1 MSKRGE
7 KKAIKV
13 GVLHPNRARSRCF
26 HAARAA
32 SQVVSATAASSR
44 APSLESQTTDLF
56 SFPAQCDGNGKRK
69 RLAPQP
75 SSLPRLDH
83 GSLPQQSKKEV
94 KINLPS
100 RCVQGQLG
108 IRTAFAIHLSL
119 TTLIAGLVLLRLE
132 IHTRFKVALLY
143 FVEYFQLLVF
153 CFFFLQQQTKFIVKP
168 SNPGKK

>member
-32 SQVVSATAASSR
+32 SRVSVAATAASSGAR
-44 APSLESQTTDLF
+44 ALKSQTTDLF

-83 GSLPQQSKKEV
+83 SSLPQQSEKEV

-100 RCVQGQLG
+100 RCVQGQLV

-119 TTLIAGLVLLRLE
+119 TPACCW
-132 IHTRFKVALLY
+132 TRFCPDWRPQEDFKVALC
-143 FVEYFQLLVF
+143 LL
-153 CFFFLQQQTKFIVKP
+153 
-168 SNPGKK
+168 G